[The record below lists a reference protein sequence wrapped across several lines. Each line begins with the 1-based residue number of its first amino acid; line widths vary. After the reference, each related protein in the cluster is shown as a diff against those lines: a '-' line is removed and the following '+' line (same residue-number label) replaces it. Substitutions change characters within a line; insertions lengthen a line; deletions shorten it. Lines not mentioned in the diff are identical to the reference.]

1 MTFRP
6 AALAAG
12 LAAWALTFAAPAP
25 GEPAP
30 APPAPGPALPVPS
43 ELIPAIGGVLAQ
55 RGSQPVG
62 PFGLPDVSGNAT
74 TLFLGQNEL
83 PAPPG
88 GSAAAVPDLSA
99 FNPEYLLPLNTA
111 PAAPGEGTPA
121 AGIGPDA
128 DSTGTGRI
136 AFLRRLYE
144 MYQGGDL
151 TGALLGQTE
160 PGELGERLPEEYPAN
175 PAG

>member
-12 LAAWALTFAAPAP
+12 FMTYALAFAAPAP
-25 GEPAP
+25 AEPAP
-30 APPAPGPALPVPS
+30 APPAPAPGLPVPT

-55 RGSQPVG
+55 KGSEPVG
-62 PFGLPDVSGNAT
+62 PFGLPDVSGNVA
-74 TLFLGQNEL
+74 TLFLGQNAL

-88 GSAAAVPDLSA
+88 VAAAAVPDLNA
-99 FNPEYLLPLNTA
+99 FNPEYLLPLNTE

-121 AGIGPDA
+121 PGIGPDA
-128 DSTGTGRI
+128 DSTGTGRL

-151 TGALLGQTE
+151 TGALLGQAP
-160 PGELGERLPEEYPAN
+160 PGELGDRLPEPEPAE
-175 PAG
+175 

>member
-12 LAAWALTFAAPAP
+12 FVTCALAFAAPVPA
-25 GEPAP
+25 EPAP
-30 APPAPGPALPVPS
+30 APPAPGPGLPVPA

-55 RGSQPVG
+55 KGSEPVG
-62 PFGLPDVSGNAT
+62 PFGLPDVSGDVA

-88 GSAAAVPDLSA
+88 VAAAAVPDLSA

-111 PAAPGEGTPA
+111 PAAPGEGVPA
-121 AGIGPDA
+121 AGIGPDS

-136 AFLRRLYE
+136 AFLRRLYA

-151 TGALLGQTE
+151 TGALLGQAE
-160 PGELGERLPEEYPAN
+160 PGELGDRLPAADPAE
-175 PAG
+175 

>member
-12 LAAWALTFAAPAP
+12 FMTYALAFAAPAP
-25 GEPAP
+25 AEPAP
-30 APPAPGPALPVPS
+30 AHPAPAPGLPVPT

-55 RGSQPVG
+55 KGSEPVG
-62 PFGLPDVSGNAT
+62 PFGLPDVSGDVV
-74 TLFLGQNEL
+74 TLFLGQNSL

-88 GSAAAVPDLSA
+88 VSAVTVPDLSA
-99 FNPEYLLPLNTA
+99 FNPEYLLPLNTT

-121 AGIGPDA
+121 PGIGPDA

-136 AFLRRLYE
+136 AFLRRLYA

-151 TGALLGQTE
+151 TGALLGQAE
-160 PGELGERLPEEYPAN
+160 PGELGDRLPEEDPAE
-175 PAG
+175 